1 MHIYY
6 FYYEKLVLQT
16 TNYFCTTDKYA
27 HALMNIYSI
36 HYGLQIYNHNNIDR
50 NDDNIIP

>member
-16 TNYFCTTDKYA
+16 TNYLCTTDKYA

-50 NDDNIIP
+50 NDDNIIL